1 MIWTVTVGKLRNM
14 QFKHLELTHLYF
26 LLLVNYYL
34 PRKIISNAIAVIIY
48 HLFNYHY
55 SSGCVRLFPSRYR

>member
-14 QFKHLELTHLYF
+14 QFKYLELTHLYF
-26 LLLVNYYL
+26 LLLVNYL
-34 PRKIISNAIAVIIY
+34 PRKKIGNVIAVIIY
-48 HLFNYHY
+48 HLLNYLD